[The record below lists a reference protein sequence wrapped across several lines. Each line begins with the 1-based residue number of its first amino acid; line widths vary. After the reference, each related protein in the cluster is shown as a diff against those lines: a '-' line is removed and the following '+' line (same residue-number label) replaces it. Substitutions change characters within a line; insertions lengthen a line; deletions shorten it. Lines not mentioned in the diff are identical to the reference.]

1 MVEWRI
7 QGVDPVLGCSRSVD
21 RVTIFANQL
30 QLQLTLFSVAVAAC
44 GSRIKLAP

>member
-7 QGVDPVLGCSRSVD
+7 QGLDPELSCSRSVD

-30 QLQLTLFSVAVAAC
+30 RLQFGSFSAAVAAC
-44 GSRIKLAP
+44 GGRLKVAP